1 VKSQMESTDKL
12 KMDSTVLQYVP
23 KGAFYEGQDEQF
35 EAILQIWQQLF
46 KYDRVMFGLLT
57 LLGGTGFS
65 KGAMNHM
72 LLANPQTGTGKDLV
86 PEALPEEFESNIVR
100 YNLDKLSET
109 KFARALKNLMMLTGG
124 EGFVKVNNARTRKI
138 ILEFVFSRENK
149 HLDSLAVN
157 FKTKLRKLVR
167 HALGKQT
174 VHKILQGD
182 EQLFDKWVGRYN
194 KWAYPVVLHLFDKRP
209 ALKTKTVTGHFP
221 MISKYWYLK
230 KAAQDGSVE
239 RFTKYMKGMPQRTVI
254 GFRNTFKIPIELSEI
269 YNQSKSSDQ
278 DKLQLESARKKSG
291 AKAVTINYK
300 KYDIYD
306 LWKSFYF
313 KLLSGD
319 PENMKEVLEA
329 ISYRIEKT
337 EKLNFGGKTAVII
350 DASRSMM
357 GSDKRAMHPFLTALS
372 VLSTLD
378 VEMNETIFVGGKLVE
393 TPIGG
398 PPAIVPMNHTDLWRG
413 LVKAVQSGADNIVVI
428 SDGYEN
434 AVKGMF
440 EHTYNYFK
448 ESGYNFKLI
457 HFNPV
462 FSAESKSGTARRL
475 AKDVKPLPL
484 ADYKFI
490 ETELIFNQM
499 IENREMV
506 KKLLVNKYQ
515 KLLGG
520 GK

>member
-1 VKSQMESTDKL
+1 MASTDKL
-12 KMDSTVLQYVP
+12 KLDSTVLQYVP

-35 EAILQIWQQLF
+35 DAILQIWQQLF

-86 PEALPEEFESNIVR
+86 PEALPEEFEGNIVR

-124 EGFVKVNNARTRKI
+124 EGFVKVNNARSRKI
-138 ILEFVFSRENK
+138 ILEFIFSRDNK
-149 HLDSLAVN
+149 NLDSLAVN

-174 VHKILQGD
+174 LHSILNGD
-182 EQLFDKWVGRYN
+182 KRLFDKWIGRYN
-194 KWAYPVVLHLFDKRP
+194 KWAEPVVLHLFDKRP
-209 ALKTKTVTGHFP
+209 ALKAKAVSGHFP
-221 MISKYWYLK
+221 MITKYWYLK
-230 KAAQDGSVE
+230 KAAQDGNVD
-239 RFTKYMKGMPQRTVI
+239 RFRKYMKGMPQRTVI
-254 GFRNTFKIPIELSEI
+254 GFRNTFKIPIELSEV
-269 YNQSKSSDQ
+269 YDQSKMSDQ
-278 DKLQLESARKKSG
+278 DKLQTEAARKKSG
-291 AKAVTINYK
+291 AKAVKINYK
-300 KYDIYD
+300 KYDVYE

-329 ISYRIEKT
+329 IMYRTDKT
-337 EKLNFGGKTAVII
+337 EKIDFGGRTAVII
-350 DASRSMM
+350 DASRSMV
-357 GSDKRAMHPFLTALS
+357 GSEQRKLHPFLTALS
-372 VLSTLD
+372 VLSSLD
-378 VEMNETIFVGGKLVE
+378 VEKDDLIFVGGKWVE
-393 TPIGG
+393 TPIGT
-398 PPAIVPMNHTDLWRG
+398 PAIIPMNHTDMWRG
-413 LVKAVQSGADNIVVI
+413 LVQAVKTGADNIVVI

-448 ESGYNFKLI
+448 ESGHKFNLI

-462 FSAESKSGTARRL
+462 FSAESKSGTARQL

-520 GK
+520 GQ